1 MIQQSPR
8 TTARPTVVDI
18 AVHASDP
25 LSALGT
31 ISLLDRDPRLRVLTD
46 EDQARAEVIVIIE
59 EADEDTYSW
68 VRAIREQS
76 KVEPAPRCVLV
87 TDDFRAVNPL
97 IAVECGVAAVLA
109 REDLRQTR
117 LVQAILAVHGGV
129 AYLPPAMQG
138 ELLTELTR
146 MRRDVLEPNGLTMSG
161 LGARERD
168 VLRLLA
174 EGMGTD
180 EIATELSYSERTVKY
195 VLHGL
200 MARYNL
206 NTRAHAVAYAMR
218 AGVV

>member
-8 TTARPTVVDI
+8 PVTRAAVVDV

-25 LSALGT
+25 LSALGAA
-31 ISLLDRDPRLRVLTD
+31 SLLDGDIRLRVLPD
-46 EDQARAEVIVIIE
+46 EDQARAEVVVIIE
-59 EADEDTYSW
+59 ESDEDTYSW
-68 VRAIREQS
+68 VRAIRAQS
-76 KVEPAPRCVLV
+76 KADPAPRCVLV
-87 TDDFRAVNPL
+87 TDNFRAVNPL
-97 IAVECGVAAVLA
+97 IAVECGVAAVLP
-109 REDLRQTR
+109 REGLRATR
-117 LVQAILAVHGGV
+117 LVQAILAVHSGV
-129 AYLPPAMQG
+129 AFLPPAMQG
-138 ELLTELTR
+138 ELLTELAR

-180 EIATELSYSERTVKY
+180 EIAAELSYSERTVKY

-206 NTRAHAVAYAMR
+206 HTRAHAVAYAMR